1 MANSDNTTGLMSG
14 GMESWKLVT
23 ALFQLMLCIGSAGTV
38 LPDGRR
44 FYLTHFHKTLG
55 FEDGCMQDI
64 SEIVLSAAVTCVE
77 MYFAVTAK
85 ELRRGD
91 LATVQYLVDC
101 ASFHHLRLSRLFKSL
116 KMKPEPKTKKGGVA
130 SSTARSSLVPW
141 TQAIGGHK
149 MHLLREHLVQS
160 KVWFGADP
168 RQIDTELSEHAH
180 KSSVKAPF
188 AQSSKRIDH
197 RQAEMAHK
205 LISKRVVNNLKREYG
220 RKEAGG
226 GSEKRPHCSN
236 EGHLTATQVGAR
248 GSRTYYFC
256 SEGAPFSRF
265 FQIGEE
271 WSISDKDLPS
281 YFHPCITAGMITDN
295 VSSFVAKLPDM
306 DHIEVYAIRYVTI
319 QDVGQPSWK
328 AFCKPLKKTTLASDD
343 DDVHQVFSSALGL
356 IGGKEQFFRV
366 LGIVLVMG
374 VSTDYD
380 GVSTSHNY
388 YAAFLQPFLERSEGS
403 AESYL
408 PFPVMYP
415 EFSRAQGARSATLSH
430 YFQDMD
436 GLTYPA
442 EIIRMYENVD
452 SRREQEVV
460 ETAMTFCSED
470 FAPPFL
476 VIDLRRY
483 QWPKTA
489 GSTWGPESYA
499 SKAIKH
505 RNSTLLT
512 IDVFPA
518 KTELSRMQIEFGLEA
533 GASGSTTTA
542 RGEDAALDDPA
553 DDRSDDDAI
562 DGAGEF
568 SFFCSDF

>member
-116 KMKPEPKTKKGGVA
+116 KMKPQPKTKKGGVA
-130 SSTARSSLVPW
+130 SSTACSSLVPW

-205 LISKRVVNNLKREYG
+205 LISKRVVNNLKRENG

-236 EGHLTATQVGAR
+236 EGRLTATQVGAR

-356 IGGKEQFFRV
+356 IGRRQRTV
-366 LGIVLVMG
+366 LSSSGHCTCHG
-374 VSTDYD
+374 
-380 GVSTSHNY
+380 
-388 YAAFLQPFLERSEGS
+388 
-403 AESYL
+403 
-408 PFPVMYP
+408 
-415 EFSRAQGARSATLSH
+415 
-430 YFQDMD
+430 
-436 GLTYPA
+436 
-442 EIIRMYENVD
+442 
-452 SRREQEVV
+452 
-460 ETAMTFCSED
+460 C
-470 FAPPFL
+470 
-476 VIDLRRY
+476 IDRL
-483 QWPKTA
+483 
-489 GSTWGPESYA
+489 
-499 SKAIKH
+499 
-505 RNSTLLT
+505 
-512 IDVFPA
+512 
-518 KTELSRMQIEFGLEA
+518 
-533 GASGSTTTA
+533 
-542 RGEDAALDDPA
+542 
-553 DDRSDDDAI
+553 
-562 DGAGEF
+562 
-568 SFFCSDF
+568 